1 MGKEAKFVVRLSV
14 EERQSLEELIKSP
27 RVARAKA
34 LRARMLVKAD
44 VDGPAW
50 TDLQIAEAFEVSEST
65 VHRLRERMV
74 EEGLESAVN
83 RKPCRRTRPPKLDG
97 EKEARLIA
105 MACSPAPE
113 GRVRWTM
120 QLLADKLVE
129 MQVVDAISDETV
141 RLRLKKTNLSP
152 GFRTSGSSRQS
163 LMLSS
168 SARWKKR

>member
-14 EERQSLEELIKSP
+14 EERQALEAMIKSP

-34 LRARMLVKAD
+34 LRARMLLKAD

-65 VHRLRERMV
+65 VHRLRESLV
-74 EEGLESAVN
+74 EAGLESALN
-83 RKPCRRTRPPKLDG
+83 RKPHRRTRPPKLDG

-105 MACSPAPE
+105 MACSPAPQ

-129 MQVVDAISDETV
+129 LQVVDAISDETV
-141 RLRLKKTNLSP
+141 RLTLKKTNSSP
-152 GFRTSGSSRQS
+152 GFRTSGSSRRRPMAS
-163 LMLSS
+163 L